1 MAAAGSGEGAQPLR
15 PPQLR
20 GIDGKGTFTHT
31 SLAVRLP
38 SIVKELAERLRL
50 NAPGVPS
57 GVIDELRRLADRIA
71 ADEPLAEL
79 KAPFNSDYNQHLRSA
94 VAADAAAAATEE
106 ATAAAVLGGTKG
118 EHGSALARGSWLSLP
133 WWLTEHWAY
142 RCILEIV
149 RPRCGDDFDP
159 FQWHKKE
166 ATDHALGALRADL
179 PTIAA
184 SGKDLAPLIVR
195 SLWGNRADLSLTAGV
210 VTAEH
215 HSATDAVLLHDD
227 CAAAAPLLASARSV
241 VWVLDNCGLELLVD
255 LAVVARLLAR
265 GTSVA
270 LHCKPD
276 PVFVSDV
283 MPKDIP
289 LAIEAL
295 RGCCEE
301 GAAAAATL
309 ESAMA
314 AGPGAAQLSV
324 LAHDY
329 YVSPAEAIDMPSD
342 VRALYAASDMV
353 VVKGDANYRRVTGD
367 RHWSA
372 LASMAGQVA
381 PWAPAPLL
389 LLRTLKS
396 GTLAG
401 LTEAELSAG
410 EALGP
415 DWRVSGK
422 CGVIQLVA
430 APRSE

>member
-1 MAAAGSGEGAQPLR
+1 MSAKPLGPALWAVVPSQPAEPMLERASTRRWESRATSSSQPVIQALPRGQMAAAGSSEGAQPLR

-184 SGKDLAPLIVR
+184 SGK
-195 SLWGNRADLSLTAGV
+195 
-210 VTAEH
+210 E
-215 HSATDAVLLHDD
+215 
-227 CAAAAPLLASARSV
+227 
-241 VWVLDNCGLELLVD
+241 
-255 LAVVARLLAR
+255 
-265 GTSVA
+265 
-270 LHCKPD
+270 
-276 PVFVSDV
+276 
-283 MPKDIP
+283 
-289 LAIEAL
+289 
-295 RGCCEE
+295 
-301 GAAAAATL
+301 
-309 ESAMA
+309 
-314 AGPGAAQLSV
+314 
-324 LAHDY
+324 
-329 YVSPAEAIDMPSD
+329 
-342 VRALYAASDMV
+342 
-353 VVKGDANYRRVTGD
+353 
-367 RHWSA
+367 
-372 LASMAGQVA
+372 
-381 PWAPAPLL
+381 
-389 LLRTLKS
+389 
-396 GTLAG
+396 
-401 LTEAELSAG
+401 
-410 EALGP
+410 
-415 DWRVSGK
+415 
-422 CGVIQLVA
+422 
-430 APRSE
+430 